1 MPRVGASPTG
11 ARTSACRSRLLVS
24 AAKADAKLKE
34 SAMRGVAVVD
44 HQPNA
49 GQVAVWITARDG
61 DQATNVNAVVIDVN
75 SDPEAMTKVLSLVH
89 RCVVLGTEGTT
100 LDGLPIEGDA
110 LGVADVSA
118 LLDEVE
124 AQQSRILD
132 AIADH
137 KQRTRSRSLVEPTFP
152 ARPAVDDF
160 VPAEDTAS
168 QRALATANYF
178 GRSWSAGSR
187 LTRSVVAAPC
197 SQRPA

>member
-1 MPRVGASPTG
+1 
-11 ARTSACRSRLLVS
+11 
-24 AAKADAKLKE
+24 
-34 SAMRGVAVVD
+34 MRGVAVVD

-178 GRSWSAGSR
+178 GRSWSAWLKTDEERRRRTVQPATGMTPWIMPESMNAATASDFPEGFAGR
-187 LTRSVVAAPC
+187 LHI
-197 SQRPA
+197 QGLE